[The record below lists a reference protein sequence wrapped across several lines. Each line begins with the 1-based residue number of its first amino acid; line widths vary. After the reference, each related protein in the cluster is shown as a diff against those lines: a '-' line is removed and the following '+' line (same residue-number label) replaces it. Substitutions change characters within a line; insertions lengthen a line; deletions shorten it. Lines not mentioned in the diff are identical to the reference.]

1 MTVIVTGFE
10 PFGGRAFNRSW
21 QAVEAM
27 GSPIERVR
35 LPVEFAPLATLVP
48 ALVARKPRALL
59 LVGEAARPR
68 LTLERIARNACDAS
82 KVDNAGTRREQV
94 HDGGPPELAATWDID
109 RALAAARAH
118 TSAAISDDA
127 GGYCCNAALY
137 HALHAA
143 APDIRIG
150 FAHVPRARW
159 PAAARVAKLARA
171 LDAIVETMLR

>member
-10 PFGGRAFNRSW
+10 PFGGRAINRSW
-21 QAVEAM
+21 QTVEAM
-27 GSPIERVR
+27 AAPIERVR
-35 LPVEFAPLATLVP
+35 LPVEFAKLATLVP
-48 ALVARKPRALL
+48 ALVARNPRALL

-68 LTLERIARNACDAS
+68 LTLERIARNACNPS
-82 KVDNAGTRREQV
+82 MLDNAGKALERV
-94 HDGGPPELAATWDID
+94 HADGPPEYLATWDLD
-109 RALAAARAH
+109 RALAAALAH
-118 TSAAISDDA
+118 TSTAISDDA

-137 HALHAA
+137 HALRTA
-143 APDIRIG
+143 APEVRIG